1 MELVAAS
8 VVHFVNSSYPLPV
21 DEILYF
27 DKLCILFLL
36 GMGLLE
42 KVKVGTYQ
50 KHNSIDVRHIF
61 LQNKPLSHLTDFT
74 ALYVLDN
81 LDEFFCKLNCFI
93 ANDLCSK
100 NTVITLR
107 CLNGGINNWEGL
119 GQTFLKLLLSLFH
132 ENYIVERNRKRV

>member
-27 DKLCILFLL
+27 DKLCILF
-36 GMGLLE
+36 
-42 KVKVGTYQ
+42 
-50 KHNSIDVRHIF
+50 F
-61 LQNKPLSHLTDFT
+61 
-74 ALYVLDN
+74 
-81 LDEFFCKLNCFI
+81 
-93 ANDLCSK
+93 
-100 NTVITLR
+100 
-107 CLNGGINNWEGL
+107 NNWEGL

>member
-1 MELVAAS
+1 MTQSIAIRIYQHHFLLYFLQFFLIFWGVISRKYEWWYQSPRAVESPVQYFVTCIFPYISSVLLTCVIMELVAAS

-61 LQNKPLSHLTDFT
+61 L
-74 ALYVLDN
+74 
-81 LDEFFCKLNCFI
+81 
-93 ANDLCSK
+93 
-100 NTVITLR
+100 
-107 CLNGGINNWEGL
+107 
-119 GQTFLKLLLSLFH
+119 
-132 ENYIVERNRKRV
+132 